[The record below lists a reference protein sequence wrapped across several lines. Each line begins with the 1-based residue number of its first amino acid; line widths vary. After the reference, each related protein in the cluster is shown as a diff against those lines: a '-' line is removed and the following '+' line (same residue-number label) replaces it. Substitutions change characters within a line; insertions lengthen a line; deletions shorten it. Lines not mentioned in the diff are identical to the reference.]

1 MNIAVGID
9 TNVLVRYFVAPGD
22 DPGEQQQCTQARALI
37 DAGQP
42 LMVCK
47 TVLLE
52 LEWVLRGFYR
62 YPRADIAR
70 ALGWLANQAHIE
82 IEERAAVERALANY
96 AAGFD
101 FADALHHASYA
112 ACSRVV
118 SFDDRGFAR
127 RAERLKLQPPVKLP
141 VVRRRR

>member
-1 MNIAVGID
+1 MSGRIGLD

-22 DPGEQQQCTQARALI
+22 DPGERRQHALARELVESE
-37 DAGQP
+37 QS
-42 LMVCK
+42 LEVCK

-62 YPRADIAR
+62 YPRADIVR
-70 ALGWLANQAHIE
+70 VLGWLVEQTQIE
-82 IEERAAVERALANY
+82 LEDRATIGRALANY

-101 FADALHHASYA
+101 FADALHHASYSG
-112 ACSRVV
+112 CSQVV
-118 SFDDRGFAR
+118 SFDDRGFVR

-141 VVRRRR
+141 GARRGR

>member
-1 MNIAVGID
+1 MSAPVGLD

-22 DPGEQQQCTQARALI
+22 DPAEQRQHLAAGALI
-37 DAGQP
+37 DSGQS
-42 LMVCK
+42 LRVSK

-62 YPRADIAR
+62 YRRAEVGRVLRHLAAQPHIAVEDR
-70 ALGWLANQAHIE
+70 S
-82 IEERAAVERALANY
+82 AVERALDNY

-112 ACSRVV
+112 DCDWVA
-118 SFDDRGFAR
+118 SFDDLGFAGRGR
-127 RAERLKLQPPVKLP
+127 RLGLQPPVKVP
-141 VVRRRR
+141 PARS

>member
-1 MNIAVGID
+1 MTATVGLD
-9 TNVLVRYFVAPGD
+9 TNVLVRYFVAPGED
-22 DPGEQQQCTQARALI
+22 ASERQQCALAQALI
-37 DAGQP
+37 DAGRP
-42 LMVCK
+42 LRVCK

-70 ALGWLANQAHIE
+70 VLAWLAAQPHIDLE
-82 IEERAAVERALANY
+82 DRAAVEQALANH

-112 ACSRVV
+112 DCLQVA

-127 RAERLKLQPPVKLP
+127 HAERMKLQPT
-141 VVRRRR
+141 VRRPGTPRRR